1 METLIILGK
10 YIAATAFLM
19 IFYWI
24 VLRHKASYR
33 FNRIYL
39 IAIPLLGMVM
49 SGMHFDLHVS
59 APVAEAVFQQA
70 ELPAVLRPQ
79 EMPTPV
85 AMVPQQPMP
94 IRTELTKVEDLPVVA
109 DAPAQPIDYETH
121 LRALLLSISLLLLGM
136 IIYHTARLWRIKRQ
150 MQSIKTPEGYDL
162 YRSEQIATPFSFARS
177 IFLPANLEEHQEAM
191 IIEHEKAHIGHRHY
205 QEVWMMEFLVRL
217 CWFNPVVWLCR
228 SELRNIHEY
237 EADHEVLK
245 HGTDLFDYQ
254 TTLLQ
259 MVMNESSPVVS
270 GFNHSFIRQRFIE
283 MKNSTAGTLSRMGK
297 LGMVAWISVLLL
309 GFGIA
314 ACNIKV
320 EQSPNNEIKDV
331 NMADFTDIIASLPRL
346 DKPQPFVLDIELGE
360 ECRDTVLYIYLSDDF
375 FHIEKDIPT
384 DTLRLSSHKCRY
396 EISLDHVLAGRW
408 KCGEVTGEEFFVP
421 GETLSIK
428 GGKENCS
435 TYSSSFFDKLAD
447 YTLKYRLATQWKS
460 PHIRPIDAPK
470 WSNPQFHTESP
481 IGAATSDA
489 MVKEVYFTDS
499 ATILNI
505 AHIGGDYS
513 FLYYSNSY
521 LRDESGEKH
530 PIRRVLSNYDQWR
543 ENCIFGTYASF
554 EPLPEGTKTFS
565 LISLFRDITDI
576 RPTLQDRLHN
586 ESFQNIISD
595 QPVQLWEDG
604 PLFAPMNVGAH
615 QPGQYGLYLNWDAA
629 LNAASIAGEGWDVP
643 TKQEWENLIHKCR
656 WEYLD
661 ANEEHR
667 AGILVHGTGN
677 YAINSIFLPCA
688 GDEDGY
694 IGKAGTIACYW
705 SNTPTDM
712 EHAYYFTSYSGGTIA
727 ATQPISHGFSVRL
740 VKRE

>member
-39 IAIPLLGMVM
+39 ITMLLLGMVM
-49 SGMHFDLHVS
+49 SGIHFDLHVS
-59 APVAEAVFQQA
+59 APVAEAVFQQT

-177 IFLPANLEEHQEAM
+177 IFLPANLEEHREAM

-205 QEVWMMEFLVRL
+205 REVWVMEFLVRL

-283 MKNSTAGTLSRMGK
+283 MKNSTAGTLSLMGK
-297 LGMVAWISVLLL
+297 LGMVAWVSVLLL

-320 EQSPNNEIKDV
+320 EPTNKIDYAAV
-331 NMADFTDIIASLPRL
+331 LDSLSRL
-346 DKPQPFVLDIELGE
+346 DKPELFTVHFDFRQGYTFGQ
-360 ECRDTVLYIYLSDDF
+360 DTILYIYLSDDF
-375 FHIEKDIPT
+375 FHFSSKVPA
-384 DTLRLSSHKCRY
+384 DTVHLIDHQGEY
-396 EISLDHVLAGRW
+396 QIATDHVYAFAFATDNAGRL
-408 KCGEVTGEEFFVP
+408 EEYLVP
-421 GETLSIK
+421 GETITIRQV
-428 GGKENCS
+428 GNEI
-435 TYSSSFFDKLAD
+435 FFDKQPSYDTKAD
-447 YTLKYRLATQWKS
+447 QAKQTIRNLTGWKS
-460 PHIRPIDAPK
+460 PHIPQFSGCQH
-470 WSNPQFHTESP
+470 WSNPKGHSE
-481 IGAATSDA
+481 A
-489 MVKEVYFTDS
+489 MVYDTFEKCRKEAYLVKDVFFTDS
-499 ATILNI
+499 ATVVNI
-505 AHIGGDYS
+505 VSSCG
-513 FLYYSNSY
+513 SY
-521 LRDESGEKH
+521 H
-530 PIRRVLSNYDQWR
+530 FNYDSHSNAAVQLEDEAGNR
-543 ENCIFGTYASF
+543 YSLIKKLNPTGLLEKGIFGAYAAF
-554 EPLPEGTKTFS
+554 EPLPKDVKSFS
-565 LISLFRDITDI
+565 VVGEK
-576 RPTLQDRLHN
+576 QW
-586 ESFQNIISD
+586 QNIR
-595 QPVQLWEDG
+595 
-604 PLFAPMNVGAH
+604 N
-615 QPGQYGLYLNWDAA
+615 
-629 LNAASIAGEGWDVP
+629 
-643 TKQEWENLIHKCR
+643 IHPS
-656 WEYLD
+656 
-661 ANEEHR
+661 AN
-667 AGILVHGTGN
+667 N
-677 YAINSIFLPCA
+677 
-688 GDEDGY
+688 
-694 IGKAGTIACYW
+694 
-705 SNTPTDM
+705 
-712 EHAYYFTSYSGGTIA
+712 
-727 ATQPISHGFSVRL
+727 
-740 VKRE
+740 